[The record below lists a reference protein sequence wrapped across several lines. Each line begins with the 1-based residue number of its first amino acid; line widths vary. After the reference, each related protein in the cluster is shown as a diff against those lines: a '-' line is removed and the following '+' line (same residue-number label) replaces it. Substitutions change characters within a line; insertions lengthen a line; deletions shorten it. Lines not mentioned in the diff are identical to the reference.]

1 MAPRRLLILDD
12 DPGVGQT
19 IELVARTA
27 GLETHFTSSPGQFFA
42 WLDKWQPD
50 HIAVDLVMPEMDG
63 VEVLAQLAQRQCQ
76 ARIIV
81 TSGVDGRVLDAAGRS
96 ASERGLHIVGMLP
109 KPFMPST
116 LRRMFAP
123 EFPEQPAAPSVL
135 RDTAASARH
144 SSPAGVLGVT
154 PTRKRFLVTP
164 SDIRSGLANQQFYAQ
179 YQPKISCVNGALVGF
194 EALMRWEHPNYG
206 PVPPDLFIGCA
217 ENSGLIDDLTR
228 RMFDLSFHWFGQH
241 FGHSAVRLSINISAR
256 SRLDDGFIEDI
267 GRRCAQCGIAP
278 GQLIFELT
286 ETSAME
292 DPVASLDLL
301 TRIRM
306 KGMHLSIDDLGTGFS
321 SLLQLVRLPFS
332 ELKVDKSFV
341 MTAATSSESRQVVQ
355 AIVGLGRSL
364 GIQSTAEGVE
374 DEDTLRFLR
383 DIGCNFAQGFHI
395 ARPLSAQAAAGWS
408 WTATP

>member
-1 MAPRRLLILDD
+1 MSQRRLLILDD
-12 DPGVGQT
+12 DQGVGQT
-19 IELVARTA
+19 IELIARTA
-27 GLETHFTSSPGQFFA
+27 GLETRFTSLPGQFFE
-42 WLDKWQPD
+42 WLDQWQPD
-50 HIAVDLVMPEMDG
+50 HIAVDLVMPDMDG
-63 VEVLAQLAQRQCQ
+63 VEVLAQLARRSCR

-96 ASERGLHIVGMLP
+96 ASERGLNIVGVLP

-123 EFPEQPAAPSVL
+123 DVPPGTGHGATPEGSQVAG
-135 RDTAASARH
+135 ASSQA
-144 SSPAGVLGVT
+144 SPGVT
-154 PTRKRFLVTP
+154 KRFLVTP
-164 SDIRSGLANQQFYAQ
+164 ADIRAGLAQDQFYAQ
-179 YQPKISCVNGALVGF
+179 YQPKVSCANGALVGF
-194 EALMRWEHPNYG
+194 EALMRWNHPEHG
-206 PVPPDLFIGCA
+206 LVSPDLFIGCA
-217 ENSGLIDDLTR
+217 ENSGLIDDLTEK
-228 RMFDLSFHWFGQH
+228 MIDLSFAWFGQH
-241 FGHSAVRLSINISAR
+241 FGQSPIRLSINLSAR
-256 SRLDDGFIEDI
+256 SRLDDNFIDNI
-267 GRRCAQCGIAP
+267 SQRCRQCGLEP

-301 TRIRM
+301 TRMRM

-341 MTAATSSESRQVVQ
+341 ITAATSPESRQVVQ

-374 DEDTLRFLR
+374 DAGTLRFLR

-395 ARPLSAQAAAGWS
+395 ARPLSAEAAAQWS
-408 WTATP
+408 SGVLQR